1 MWWDLA
7 ASGDRWEGADTD
19 EFTWTVQE
27 SDRADQ
33 IKIRCIITDAS
44 GKSVTSDEVLILK
57 KSESSA
63 SDPSRPSTVTRPSTG
78 SRPTTGSSAVRTLT
92 ITTQP
97 GNKYC
102 AEDET
107 VTLTVAVSGG
117 KEPYKYVWQK
127 YSRGWNNVSGA
138 TSSAITAGIGEY
150 RCIITDAD
158 GTKVTTSN
166 ATVILKDVGVNVVF
180 EGVTD
185 GYAKL
190 TAYVSGGKAPYKYHW
205 NTGTVVTIS
214 DKSHSIWVKEGREG
228 VVSCFVTDS
237 LGNKSSES
245 IQIDPEW
252 FD

>member
-1 MWWDLA
+1 MGDTA
-7 ASGDRWEGADTD
+7 TFTVAVSGGKEPYTYSWQWKRGTNFDPISRVTFNESEGLGTDTFKIKNISQNALDWNAD
-19 EFTWTVQE
+19 V
-27 SDRADQ
+27 
-33 IKIRCIITDAS
+33 RCVITDAD
-44 GKSVTSDEVLILK
+44 GNTVTSNEAKL
-57 KSESSA
+57 
-63 SDPSRPSTVTRPSTG
+63 TG
-78 SRPTTGSSAVRTLT
+78 PLT

-97 GNKYC
+97 SSKYC

-237 LGNKSSES
+237 HGNKSSES